1 MYALSSVENFSL
13 EKSNRRST
21 TSKSFSK
28 PKRNRGVILSLHG
41 WDKLQSAKAQA
52 EFDENYGN
60 RFTLEELSDRTS
72 LALNTITKVL
82 RRSEPVDK
90 QSLQCAFQTFGL
102 ELSKSDY
109 THPTSRFEEWETRQE
124 NPHQDWGEAADVSQ
138 FYGREEELFQLR
150 QWSVEEHCRLVALVG
165 IGGIG
170 KSTLAVK
177 LALQIQ
183 TEFEIVVWRSLR
195 NAPPV
200 DELLESIL
208 FFLLRTRGEE
218 PVIPRTL
225 EGRLSKL
232 MECLRSSRCLL
243 ILDNAETILSSGE
256 RAGQCRDG
264 YEGYSQLLQTIGEA
278 PHQSCLLL
286 TSREKPCA
294 IALLEGEKSKV
305 RSLSLRGLKAEAGRE
320 LFHQK
325 GRFAGS
331 EAEWSQLSKQYGGN
345 PLALK
350 LVAAATRELFNGTIA
365 EVFKYAQQGVLV
377 FEHIR
382 DLVEGQFN
390 RLSAVEQEVMYWI
403 AISREPVSLAGLEKD
418 IVTVASKRKL
428 LEAMNSLLIRS
439 LIEKD
444 GEYFWV
450 QPVVMEY
457 VTQRL
462 VEHGCSEIETQQIEH
477 LRSHTLLKTQAKDY
491 VRELQ
496 GIRLWRV
503 SA

>member
-1 MYALSSVENFSL
+1 MYVLSSVENLSL
-13 EKSNRRST
+13 EKSNRRSP
-21 TSKSFSK
+21 TSISPSK
-28 PKRNRGVILSLHG
+28 PRRSRGVILTLHG
-41 WDKLQSAKAQA
+41 WDKFQAAKVQA

-60 RFTLEELSDRTS
+60 RFTLEDLSDRTR

-82 RRSEPVDK
+82 KRTESVDK
-90 QSLQCAFQTFGL
+90 QSLQYAFRAFGL

-109 THPTSRFEEWETRQE
+109 THPTSPFEEWKTRQE

-138 FYGREEELFQLR
+138 FYGREEELFQLQ
-150 QWSVEEHCRLVALVG
+150 QWTIEEHCRIVALLG
-165 IGGIG
+165 MGGIG

-195 NAPPV
+195 NAPPL

-208 FFLLRTRGEE
+208 SFLLRVRGEE
-218 PVIPRTL
+218 PVISRTL
-225 EGRLSKL
+225 DGKLSKL

-243 ILDNAETILSSGE
+243 ILDNAETILSRGE

-264 YEGYSQLLQTIGEA
+264 YEGYSQLLQTVGEV

-286 TSREKPCA
+286 TSREQPSA

-305 RSLSLRGLKAEAGRE
+305 RSLSLKGLKAEQGRE
-320 LFHQK
+320 LFQQK
-325 GRFAGS
+325 GQFAGS
-331 EAEWSQLSKQYGGN
+331 EAEWSLLSKHYGGN

-350 LVAAATRELFNGTIA
+350 LVAAATQELFNGTIA
-365 EVFKYAQQGVLV
+365 EVLKYAQQGVLV
-377 FEHIR
+377 FEHIC
-382 DLVEGQFN
+382 DLLEGQFN
-390 RLSAVEQEVMYWI
+390 RLSAMEQEVMYWV
-403 AISREPVSLAGLEKD
+403 AISREPVSLAELEKD
-418 IVTVASKRKL
+418 IPTVASKRKL

-439 LIEKD
+439 FLEKD

-450 QPVVMEY
+450 QPIVMEY
-457 VTQRL
+457 VTERL
-462 VEHGCSEIETQQIEH
+462 VEQGGSEIETQQIEP
-477 LRSHTLLKTQAKDY
+477 LRNHTLVKAQVKDY
-491 VRELQ
+491 VQQVQE
-496 GIRLWRV
+496 IRLWRA

>member
-1 MYALSSVENFSL
+1 
-13 EKSNRRST
+13 
-21 TSKSFSK
+21 
-28 PKRNRGVILSLHG
+28 
-41 WDKLQSAKAQA
+41 
-52 EFDENYGN
+52 
-60 RFTLEELSDRTS
+60 
-72 LALNTITKVL
+72 
-82 RRSEPVDK
+82 
-90 QSLQCAFQTFGL
+90 
-102 ELSKSDY
+102 
-109 THPTSRFEEWETRQE
+109 
-124 NPHQDWGEAADVSQ
+124 
-138 FYGREEELFQLR
+138 
-150 QWSVEEHCRLVALVG
+150 VALQG

-195 NAPPV
+195 NAPPLE
-200 DELLESIL
+200 ELLESIL
-208 FFLLRTRGEE
+208 SFLLRVRGEE
-218 PVIPRTL
+218 PMIPSSL
-225 EGRLSKL
+225 DGRLSKL

-264 YEGYSQLLQTIGEA
+264 YEGYSQLLQTVGEV

-286 TSREKPCA
+286 TTREKPSA

-305 RSLSLRGLKAEAGRE
+305 RSLSLKGLKAEEGRE
-320 LFHQK
+320 LFQQK
-325 GRFAGS
+325 GQFTGS
-331 EAEWSQLSKQYGGN
+331 EAEWSLLSKHYGGN

-350 LVAAATRELFNGTIA
+350 LVAAATQELFNGTIA

-382 DLVEGQFN
+382 DLLEGQFD
-390 RLSAVEQEVMYWI
+390 RLSAVEQEVISWM
-403 AISREPVSLAGLEKD
+403 AISREPVSFAELEKD
-418 IVTVASKRKL
+418 IITVASKRKL

-457 VTQRL
+457 VTERL
-462 VEHGCSEIETQQIEH
+462 VEQGGSKIETQQIEH
-477 LRSHTLLKTQAKDY
+477 FRSHTLVKPQTKDY

-496 GIRLWRV
+496 EIRSWRA

>member
-1 MYALSSVENFSL
+1 MSSF
-13 EKSNRRST
+13 
-21 TSKSFSK
+21 
-28 PKRNRGVILSLHG
+28 
-41 WDKLQSAKAQA
+41 
-52 EFDENYGN
+52 
-60 RFTLEELSDRTS
+60 EEL
-72 LALNTITKVL
+72 K
-82 RRSEPVDK
+82 
-90 QSLQCAFQTFGL
+90 
-102 ELSKSDY
+102 
-109 THPTSRFEEWETRQE
+109 TRQE
-124 NPHQDWGEAADVSQ
+124 NPQQDWGEAADVSQ

-150 QWSVEEHCRLVALVG
+150 QWSVEEHCRLVTLLG

-177 LALQIQ
+177 LALQVK

-195 NAPPV
+195 NAPPLE
-200 DELLESIL
+200 ELLESIL
-208 FFLLRTRGEE
+208 SFVLRARGEDL
-218 PVIPRTL
+218 VIPRTL
-225 EGRLSKL
+225 DGKLSKL

-243 ILDNAETILSSGE
+243 ILDNAETILSSGA

-264 YEGYSQLLQTIGEA
+264 YEGYSQLLQSVGEV

-286 TSREKPCA
+286 TSREKPSV

-305 RSLSLRGLKAEAGRE
+305 RSLALKGLKAEQGRE
-320 LFHQK
+320 VFQQK
-325 GRFAGS
+325 GQFAGS
-331 EAEWSQLSKQYGGN
+331 EAEWSQLSKHYGGN

-350 LVAAATRELFNGTIA
+350 LVAAATQELFNGTIA

-377 FEHIR
+377 VEHLR
-382 DLVEGQFN
+382 DLLEGQFN
-390 RLSAVEQEVMYWI
+390 RLSAVEQEVMYWMG
-403 AISREPVSLAGLEKD
+403 ISQEPVSFAELEKD
-418 IVTVASKRKL
+418 IPTVASKRKL

-462 VEHGCSEIETQQIEH
+462 LEQGSSEIETQPIEP
-477 LRSHTLLKTQAKDY
+477 LRSHTLVKVQAKDY

-496 GIRLWRV
+496 EIRLWRA

>member
-1 MYALSSVENFSL
+1 MYALSSVKNLSL

-21 TSKSFSK
+21 TSNFTCKSRRS
-28 PKRNRGVILSLHG
+28 RGVILTIHG
-41 WDKLQSAKAQA
+41 WDKLQAAKAQV

-60 RFTLEELSDRTS
+60 RFTLEELSDRTT

-82 RRSEPVDK
+82 KRTESVDK
-90 QSLQCAFQTFGL
+90 QSLQYAFRAFGL

-109 THPTSRFEEWETRQE
+109 THPTSSFEKWETLE
-124 NPHQDWGEAADVSQ
+124 KNPQQDWGEAADVSQ

-150 QWSVEEHCRLVALVG
+150 QWSVEEHCRLVALLG

-183 TEFEIVVWRSLR
+183 TEFEVVVWRSLR
-195 NAPPV
+195 NAPPLE
-200 DELLESIL
+200 ELLESIL
-208 FFLLRTRGEE
+208 SFVLRARGENL
-218 PVIPRTL
+218 VIPSSL
-225 EGRLSKL
+225 DGRLSKL

-243 ILDNAETILSSGE
+243 ILDNAETILSSGG
-256 RAGQCRDG
+256 RAGQCREG
-264 YEGYSQLLQTIGEA
+264 YEGYSQLLQTVGEV

-286 TSREKPCA
+286 TSREKLSTL
-294 IALLEGEKSKV
+294 ALLEGEKSKV
-305 RSLSLRGLKAEAGRE
+305 RSLSLKGLKAEQGRE
-320 LFHQK
+320 LFQQK
-325 GRFAGS
+325 GQFAGS
-331 EAEWSQLSKQYGGN
+331 EAEWSLLSKHYGGN

-350 LVAAATRELFNGTIA
+350 LVATATQELFNGTIA
-365 EVFKYAQQGVLV
+365 EVLKYAQQGVLA

-382 DLVEGQFN
+382 NLLERQFN
-390 RLSAVEQEVMYWI
+390 RLSAMEQEVMYSM
-403 AISREPVSLAGLEKD
+403 AISREPVSLAELEKD

-462 VEHGCSEIETQQIEH
+462 VEQGCSEIEAQQLER
-477 LRSHTLLKTQAKDY
+477 LSSHTLVKAQAKDY
-491 VRELQ
+491 VQQVQEIQ
-496 GIRLWRV
+496 LWRA

>member
-1 MYALSSVENFSL
+1 
-13 EKSNRRST
+13 
-21 TSKSFSK
+21 
-28 PKRNRGVILSLHG
+28 
-41 WDKLQSAKAQA
+41 
-52 EFDENYGN
+52 
-60 RFTLEELSDRTS
+60 
-72 LALNTITKVL
+72 
-82 RRSEPVDK
+82 
-90 QSLQCAFQTFGL
+90 L

-109 THPTSRFEEWETRQE
+109 THPTSPFEQWETRQE
-124 NPHQDWGEAADVSQ
+124 NPQQDWGEAADVSQ

-150 QWSVEEHCRLVALVG
+150 QWSLEEHCRLVALLG

-195 NAPPV
+195 NAPPLE
-200 DELLESIL
+200 ELLESIL
-208 FFLLRTRGEE
+208 SFVLRVRGKD
-218 PVIPRTL
+218 PVIPSSL
-225 EGRLSKL
+225 NGRLSKL

-264 YEGYSQLLQTIGEA
+264 YEGYSQLLQSVGEV
-278 PHQSCLLL
+278 PHQSCLVL
-286 TSREKPCA
+286 TSREKPSA

-305 RSLSLRGLKAEAGRE
+305 RSLALKGLKAEQGRE
-320 LFHQK
+320 LFQQK
-325 GRFAGS
+325 GQFVGS
-331 EAEWSQLSKQYGGN
+331 EAEWSQLSQHYGGN
-345 PLALK
+345 PLGLK
-350 LVAAATRELFNGTIA
+350 LVAAATQELFNGTIA
-365 EVFKYAQQGVLV
+365 ELFKYAQQGVLV
-377 FEHIR
+377 FEQIR
-382 DLVEGQFN
+382 SVLDGQFN
-390 RLSAVEQEVMYWI
+390 RLSAVELEVMYWM
-403 AISREPVSLAGLEKD
+403 AINREPVSLTELEQD

-462 VEHGCSEIETQQIEH
+462 AEQDCNEIETQQIER
-477 LRSHTLLKTQAKDY
+477 LRSHASVKVQAKNY
-491 VRELQ
+491 VREVQ
-496 GIRLWRV
+496 EIRLWRA

>member
-1 MYALSSVENFSL
+1 MYALSCVENLSSQQ
-13 EKSNRRST
+13 SNHRLT
-21 TSKSFSK
+21 ASKSPK
-28 PKRNRGVILSLHG
+28 PRRNRGVILSIHG
-41 WDKLQSAKAQA
+41 WDKFQAAKAQA

-82 RRSEPVDK
+82 RRTEPVDK
-90 QSLQCAFQTFGL
+90 QSLQYAFRAFGL

-109 THPTSRFEEWETRQE
+109 THPTSSFQALQTRQE
-124 NPHQDWGEAADVSQ
+124 NPQQDWGEAVDVSQ

-150 QWSVEEHCRLVALVG
+150 QWSVEEHCRLVALQG

-195 NAPPV
+195 NAPPLE
-200 DELLESIL
+200 ELLESIL
-208 FFLLRTRGEE
+208 SFVLRVRGED

-225 EGRLSKL
+225 DGRLSKL

-264 YEGYSQLLQTIGEA
+264 YEGYSQLLQTVGEV

-286 TSREKPCA
+286 TTREKPSA
-294 IALLEGEKSKV
+294 ITLLEGEKSKV
-305 RSLSLRGLKAEAGRE
+305 RSLSLKGLKAEQGRE
-320 LFHQK
+320 LFQQK
-325 GRFAGS
+325 GQFAGS
-331 EAEWSQLSKQYGGN
+331 EGEWSQLSKHYGGN

-350 LVAAATRELFNGTIA
+350 LVAAATQELFNGTIA
-365 EVFKYAQQGVLV
+365 DVFKYAQQGVLV

-382 DLVEGQFN
+382 DILKGQFD
-390 RLSAVEQEVMYWI
+390 RLSAVEQEVMYWM
-403 AISREPVSLAGLEKD
+403 AITQEPVSLAELDKG
-418 IVTVASKRKL
+418 IVTVASKCKL

-439 LIEKD
+439 FIEKD

-462 VEHGCSEIETQQIEH
+462 GEQGGSEIETQQIEH
-477 LRSHTLLKTQAKDY
+477 LRSHTLVKAQAKNY

-496 GIRLWRV
+496 EIRLWRA

>member
-21 TSKSFSK
+21 TSKFPFKARRS
-28 PKRNRGVILSLHG
+28 RGVILSFHG
-41 WDKLQSAKAQA
+41 WDKFQAAKTQA

-60 RFTLEELSDRTS
+60 RFTLEDLSDRTR

-82 RRSEPVDK
+82 KRTESVDK
-90 QSLQCAFQTFGL
+90 QSLQYAFQAFGL
-102 ELSKSDY
+102 ELSESDY
-109 THPTSRFEEWETRQE
+109 THPTSLFEALQTRQD
-124 NPHQDWGEAADVSQ
+124 NPQQDWGEAADVSQ

-150 QWSVEEHCRLVALVG
+150 QWSIADHCRLVALQG

-195 NAPPV
+195 NAPPLE
-200 DELLESIL
+200 ELLESIL
-208 FFLLRTRGEE
+208 SFVLRIRGEN
-218 PVIPRTL
+218 PVIPNSID
-225 EGRLSKL
+225 GRLSML

-264 YEGYSQLLQTIGEA
+264 YEEYSQLLQTVGEV

-286 TSREKPCA
+286 TTREKPSA

-305 RSLSLRGLKAEAGRE
+305 RSLSLKGLKAEAGRE
-320 LFHQK
+320 LFQQK
-325 GRFAGS
+325 GQFAGS
-331 EAEWSQLSKQYGGN
+331 EAEWSQLSKHYGGN
-345 PLALK
+345 PLVLK
-350 LVAAATRELFNGTIA
+350 LVAAAAQELFNGTIA
-365 EVFKYAQQGVLV
+365 EVFKYAQEGVLA
-377 FEHIR
+377 FEQIR
-382 DLVEGQFN
+382 DLLEGQFN
-390 RLSAVEQEVMYWI
+390 RLSALEQEVMYLM
-403 AISREPVSLAGLEKD
+403 AVSQEPVSFAQLEKD
-418 IVTVASKRKL
+418 IVTVASRRKL

-457 VTQRL
+457 VTERF
-462 VEHGCSEIETQQIEH
+462 VEQNCSEIETQQIEH
-477 LRSHTLLKTQAKDY
+477 FRSHTLVKAQAKDY

-496 GIRLWRV
+496 EIQLWRA

>member
-1 MYALSSVENFSL
+1 MYALASVENL
-13 EKSNRRST
+13 YEEKENRRLT
-21 TSKSFSK
+21 TSKFSSK
-28 PKRNRGVILSLHG
+28 PRRSRGVILTIHG
-41 WDKLQSAKAQA
+41 WDKFQAAKAQA

-60 RFTLEELSDRTS
+60 HFTLEELSDRTS

-82 RRSEPVDK
+82 RRTESVDK
-90 QSLQCAFQTFGL
+90 QSLQYAFRAFGL

-109 THPTSRFEEWETRQE
+109 THPTSSSEAWETRQE
-124 NPHQDWGEAADVSQ
+124 NPQQDWGEAADVSQ

-150 QWSVEEHCRLVALVG
+150 QWSIEEHCRLVALVG

-195 NAPPV
+195 NAPPL

-225 EGRLSKL
+225 DGRLSKL

-256 RAGQCRDG
+256 RAGQCRNG
-264 YEGYSQLLQTIGEA
+264 YEGYSQLLQTVGEV

-286 TSREKPCA
+286 TSREKPRA

-305 RSLSLRGLKAEAGRE
+305 RSLSLKGLKAEAGRE
-320 LFHQK
+320 LFQQK
-325 GRFAGS
+325 GQFAGS
-331 EAEWSQLSKQYGGN
+331 QAEWSQLSEHYGGN

-350 LVAAATRELFNGTIA
+350 LVATATQELFNGTIA
-365 EVFKYAQQGVLV
+365 SLFKYAQQEVLV

-382 DLVEGQFN
+382 ELLEGQFN
-390 RLSAVEQEVMYWI
+390 RLSAVEQELIYWM
-403 AISREPVSLAGLEKD
+403 AISREPVSLAELEKD

-450 QPVVMEY
+450 QPIVMEY

-462 VEHGCSEIETQQIEH
+462 VEQSYSEIETQQIEH
-477 LRSHTLLKTQAKDY
+477 LRSHTLVKAQAKNY
-491 VRELQ
+491 VRELPE
-496 GIRLWRV
+496 IRLWRT

>member
-1 MYALSSVENFSL
+1 MYALSSVENL
-13 EKSNRRST
+13 YEEKSNRRST
-21 TSKSFSK
+21 TSKSPSK
-28 PKRNRGVILSLHG
+28 PRRCRGVILTLHG
-41 WDKLQSAKAQA
+41 WDKFQAAKTQA

-72 LALNTITKVL
+72 LALHTINKVL
-82 RRSEPVDK
+82 KRTESVDK
-90 QSLQCAFQTFGL
+90 QSLQYAFRAFGL

-109 THPTSRFEEWETRQE
+109 THPTSSFEELKTRQE
-124 NPHQDWGEAADVSQ
+124 NPQQDWGEAADVSQ
-138 FYGREEELFQLR
+138 FYGREEELSQLR
-150 QWSVEEHCRLVALVG
+150 QWSVEEHCRVVALLG

-183 TEFEIVVWRSLR
+183 TDFEIVVWRSLR
-195 NAPPV
+195 NAPPLE
-200 DELLESIL
+200 ELLDSIL
-208 FFLLRTRGEE
+208 SFVLRVRGED
-218 PVIPRTL
+218 PAVPSSL
-225 EGRLSKL
+225 DGRLSKL

-264 YEGYSQLLQTIGEA
+264 YEGYSQLLQTVGEV

-305 RSLSLRGLKAEAGRE
+305 RSLSLKGLKAEAGRG
-320 LFHQK
+320 LFQQK
-325 GRFAGS
+325 GQFTGS
-331 EAEWSQLSKQYGGN
+331 EAEWSLLSKHYGGN

-350 LVAAATRELFNGTIA
+350 LVAAVTQELFNGTIA

-377 FEHIR
+377 FERIR
-382 DLVEGQFN
+382 HLLEGQFN
-390 RLSAVEQEVMYWI
+390 RLSGAEQEVMCWM
-403 AISREPVSLAGLEKD
+403 AITQEPVSLAELEKN
-418 IVTVASKRKL
+418 IVTVTSKCKL

-462 VEHGCSEIETQQIEH
+462 GEQGCSEIETQQIEH
-477 LRSHTLLKTQAKDY
+477 LRSH
-491 VRELQ
+491 
-496 GIRLWRV
+496 I
-503 SA
+503 S

>member
-1 MYALSSVENFSL
+1 
-13 EKSNRRST
+13 
-21 TSKSFSK
+21 
-28 PKRNRGVILSLHG
+28 
-41 WDKLQSAKAQA
+41 
-52 EFDENYGN
+52 
-60 RFTLEELSDRTS
+60 
-72 LALNTITKVL
+72 
-82 RRSEPVDK
+82 VDK
-90 QSLQCAFQTFGL
+90 QSLQYAFRAFGL

-109 THPTSRFEEWETRQE
+109 THPTSSFEALQTRQE
-124 NPHQDWGEAADVSQ
+124 NPQQDWGEAADVSQ

-150 QWSVEEHCRLVALVG
+150 QWSVEEHCRLVALQG

-177 LALQIQ
+177 LALQVK

-195 NAPPV
+195 NAPPLE
-200 DELLESIL
+200 ELLESVL
-208 FFLLRTRGEE
+208 SFVLRVRGED
-218 PVIPRTL
+218 PVIPNRVD
-225 EGRLSKL
+225 GRLSKL

-256 RAGQCRDG
+256 RAGQCREG
-264 YEGYSQLLQTIGEA
+264 YEGYSQLLQTVGEV

-286 TSREKPCA
+286 TSREKPST

-305 RSLSLRGLKAEAGRE
+305 RSLSLKGLKAEQGRE
-320 LFHQK
+320 LFQQK
-325 GRFAGS
+325 GQFAGS
-331 EAEWSQLSKQYGGN
+331 EAEWSLLSKHYGGN

-350 LVAAATRELFNGTIA
+350 LVATATQELFNGTIA
-365 EVFKYAQQGVLV
+365 EVLKYAQQGVLA

-382 DLVEGQFN
+382 NLLERQFN
-390 RLSAVEQEVMYWI
+390 RLSAMEQEVMYSM
-403 AISREPVSLAGLEKD
+403 AISREPVSLAELEKD

-462 VEHGCSEIETQQIEH
+462 VEQGCSEIEAQQLER
-477 LRSHTLLKTQAKDY
+477 LSSHTLVKAQAKDY
-491 VRELQ
+491 VQQVQEIQ
-496 GIRLWRV
+496 LWRA

>member
-1 MYALSSVENFSL
+1 MYALSSVENLSL

-21 TSKSFSK
+21 TAKFSSK
-28 PKRNRGVILSLHG
+28 PKRNRGVILTLHG
-41 WDKLQSAKAQA
+41 WDKLQAAKTQA

-72 LALNTITKVL
+72 LALHTITKVL
-82 RRSEPVDK
+82 KRTDSVDK
-90 QSLQCAFQTFGL
+90 QSLQYAFRAFGL

-124 NPHQDWGEAADVSQ
+124 NPQQDWGEAADVSQ

-150 QWSVEEHCRLVALVG
+150 QWSVEEHCRLVALLG

-183 TEFEIVVWRSLR
+183 TGFEIVVWRSLR
-195 NAPPV
+195 NAPPLE
-200 DELLESIL
+200 ELLESIL
-208 FFLLRTRGEE
+208 SFVLRVRGEE
-218 PVIPRTL
+218 PVIPSSL
-225 EGRLSKL
+225 DGRLSKL

-264 YEGYSQLLQTIGEA
+264 YEGYSQLLQSVGEV

-286 TSREKPCA
+286 TSREKPRE

-305 RSLSLRGLKAEAGRE
+305 RSLALKGLNAEQGRE
-320 LFHQK
+320 LFQQK
-325 GRFAGS
+325 GQFTGS
-331 EAEWSQLSKQYGGN
+331 EAEWSRLSKYYGGN

-350 LVAAATRELFNGTIA
+350 LVAAATQALFNGTIA
-365 EVFKYAQQGVLV
+365 SLFKYEQQGVLV

-382 DLVEGQFN
+382 DLLEGHFN
-390 RLSAVEQEVMYWI
+390 RLSAVEQEVMYWM
-403 AISREPVSLAGLEKD
+403 AISREPVSLTELEKD

-428 LEAMNSLLIRS
+428 LEAVNSLLIRS

-462 VEHGCSEIETQQIEH
+462 VEQDCNEIETQQIEH
-477 LRSHTLLKTQAKDY
+477 LRSHTLVKAQAKNY
-491 VRELQ
+491 VRELPEIQ
-496 GIRLWRV
+496 LWRA

>member
-1 MYALSSVENFSL
+1 MYVLSSVENLSL
-13 EKSNRRST
+13 EKSNRRSP
-21 TSKSFSK
+21 TSISPSK
-28 PKRNRGVILSLHG
+28 PRRSRGVILTLHG
-41 WDKLQSAKAQA
+41 WDKFQAAKVQA

-60 RFTLEELSDRTS
+60 RFTLEDLSDRTR

-82 RRSEPVDK
+82 KRTESVDK
-90 QSLQCAFQTFGL
+90 QSLQYAFRAFGL

-109 THPTSRFEEWETRQE
+109 THPTSPFEEWKTRQE

-138 FYGREEELFQLR
+138 FYGREEELFQLQ
-150 QWSVEEHCRLVALVG
+150 QWTIEEHCRIVALLG
-165 IGGIG
+165 MGGIG

-195 NAPPV
+195 NAPPLE
-200 DELLESIL
+200 ELLESIL
-208 FFLLRTRGEE
+208 SFLLRVRGEE
-218 PVIPRTL
+218 PVISRTL
-225 EGRLSKL
+225 DGKLSKL

-264 YEGYSQLLQTIGEA
+264 YEGYSQLLQTVGEV

-286 TSREKPCA
+286 TSREKPSA

-305 RSLSLRGLKAEAGRE
+305 RSLSLKGLKAEAGRE
-320 LFHQK
+320 LFQQK
-325 GRFAGS
+325 GQFAGS
-331 EAEWSQLSKQYGGN
+331 EAEWSLLSKHYGGN

-350 LVAAATRELFNGTIA
+350 LVAAASQELFNGTIA
-365 EVFKYAQQGVLV
+365 EVLKYAQQGVLV
-377 FEHIR
+377 FEHIC
-382 DLVEGQFN
+382 DLLEGQFN
-390 RLSAVEQEVMYWI
+390 RLSVMELEVMYLI
-403 AISREPVSLAGLEKD
+403 AISREPVSFAELEKA

-439 LIEKD
+439 FIEKD

-450 QPVVMEY
+450 QPIVMEY
-457 VTQRL
+457 VTERL
-462 VEHGCSEIETQQIEH
+462 VEQGGSDIETQQIEP
-477 LRSHTLLKTQAKDY
+477 LRSHTLVKAQVKDY
-491 VRELQ
+491 VQQVQE
-496 GIRLWRV
+496 IRLWRA

>member
-1 MYALSSVENFSL
+1 MYALSCVENSSL

-21 TSKSFSK
+21 TSKSPSK
-28 PKRNRGVILSLHG
+28 ARRSRGVILSFHG
-41 WDKLQSAKAQA
+41 WDKFQAAKTQA

-60 RFTLEELSDRTS
+60 RFTLEDLSDRTR

-82 RRSEPVDK
+82 KRTDSVDK
-90 QSLQCAFQTFGL
+90 QSLQYAFQAFGL
-102 ELSKSDY
+102 ELTESDY
-109 THPTSRFEEWETRQE
+109 THPTFPFEALQTRQE
-124 NPHQDWGEAADVSQ
+124 NPQQDWGEAADVSQ

-150 QWSVEEHCRLVALVG
+150 QWSVADHCRLVALHG

-183 TEFEIVVWRSLR
+183 TDFEIVVWRSLR
-195 NAPPV
+195 NAPPLE
-200 DELLESIL
+200 ELLESIL
-208 FFLLRTRGEE
+208 SFVLRVRGEE
-218 PVIPRTL
+218 PVIPSSL
-225 EGRLSKL
+225 DGRLSKL

-256 RAGQCRDG
+256 RAGQCRNG
-264 YEGYSQLLQTIGEA
+264 YEGYSQLLHTVGEV
-278 PHQSCLLL
+278 PHQSCFLL
-286 TSREKPCA
+286 TSREKPSA

-305 RSLSLRGLKAEAGRE
+305 RSLSLKGLKAEAGRE
-320 LFHQK
+320 LFQQK
-325 GRFAGS
+325 GQFAGS
-331 EAEWSQLSKQYGGN
+331 EAEWSQLSKHYGGN
-345 PLALK
+345 PLVLK
-350 LVAAATRELFNGTIA
+350 LVAAATQELFNGTIA
-365 EVFKYAQQGVLV
+365 EVFKYAQEGVLA

-382 DLVEGQFN
+382 DLLEGQFN
-390 RLSAVEQEVMYWI
+390 RLSALEQEVMYLM
-403 AISREPVSLAGLEKD
+403 AVSQEPVSFAQLEKD
-418 IVTVASKRKL
+418 IVTIASRRKL

-457 VTQRL
+457 VTERF
-462 VEHGCSEIETQQIEH
+462 VEQNCSEIETQQIEH
-477 LRSHTLLKTQAKDY
+477 FRSHTLVKAQAKDY
-491 VRELQ
+491 VRELREIQ
-496 GIRLWRV
+496 LWRA

>member
-1 MYALSSVENFSL
+1 MYALSSIENL
-13 EKSNRRST
+13 YEEKSNRRSAN
-21 TSKSFSK
+21 SKSPSK
-28 PKRNRGVILSLHG
+28 ARRSRGVILSFHG
-41 WDKLQSAKAQA
+41 WDKFQAAKTQA
-52 EFDENYGN
+52 EFDENYGK

-72 LALNTITKVL
+72 LALHTITKVV
-82 RRSEPVDK
+82 RRTESVDK
-90 QSLQCAFQTFGL
+90 QSLQYAFQAFGL

-109 THPTSRFEEWETRQE
+109 THPTSPFEELETRQK
-124 NPHQDWGEAADVSQ
+124 NPQQDWGEAADVSQ
-138 FYGREEELFQLR
+138 FYGREEELCQLR
-150 QWSVEEHCRLVALVG
+150 QWSVEEHCRLVALQG

-195 NAPPV
+195 NAPPLE
-200 DELLESIL
+200 ELLESIL
-208 FFLLRTRGEE
+208 SFVLRVRGEE
-218 PVIPRTL
+218 PVIPNTL
-225 EGRLSKL
+225 DGRLSKL

-264 YEGYSQLLQTIGEA
+264 YEGYSQLLQTVGEV

-286 TSREKPCA
+286 TSREKPSA

-305 RSLSLRGLKAEAGRE
+305 RSLSLKGLKAEEGRE
-320 LFHQK
+320 LFQQK
-325 GRFAGS
+325 GQFAGS
-331 EAEWSQLSKQYGGN
+331 EAEWSLLSKHYGGN

-350 LVAAATRELFNGTIA
+350 LVAAATQELFNGTIA

-377 FEHIR
+377 FENIR
-382 DLVEGQFN
+382 ELLKGQFN
-390 RLSAVEQEVMYWI
+390 RLSAVEQEVISWM
-403 AISREPVSLAGLEKD
+403 AISREPVSFAELEKG

-457 VTQRL
+457 VTERL
-462 VEHGCSEIETQQIEH
+462 VEHGGSEIETQQIEH
-477 LRSHTLLKTQAKDY
+477 FRSHTLVKPQAKDY

-496 GIRLWRV
+496 EIRLWR
-503 SA
+503 ATA

>member
-1 MYALSSVENFSL
+1 MYALSSVENLSL
-13 EKSNRRST
+13 EQSNGRSPT
-21 TSKSFSK
+21 SNFSSKS
-28 PKRNRGVILSLHG
+28 KRSRGVILTLHG
-41 WDKLQSAKAQA
+41 WDKLQAAKAQA

-72 LALNTITKVL
+72 LGLNTINKVL
-82 RRSEPVDK
+82 KRTKPVDK
-90 QSLQCAFQTFGL
+90 QTLQYAFRTFGL

-109 THPTSRFEEWETRQE
+109 THPTSSFEEWQTRQE
-124 NPHQDWGEAADVSQ
+124 NLQQDWGEAPDVSQ

-150 QWSVEEHCRLVALVG
+150 QGILEDHCRLVALLG

-195 NAPPV
+195 NAPPLE
-200 DELLESIL
+200 ELLTSIL
-208 FFLLRTRGEE
+208 SFLLRVRTED
-218 PVIPRTL
+218 PVIPSSL
-225 EGRLSKL
+225 DGKLSKL
-232 MECLRSSRCLL
+232 IECLRSSRCLL

-264 YEGYSQLLQTIGEA
+264 YEGYSQLLQTVGDV

-286 TSREKPCA
+286 TSREKPRA

-305 RSLSLRGLKAEAGRE
+305 RSLSLKGLKAEQGRE
-320 LFHQK
+320 LFQQK
-325 GRFAGS
+325 GQFAGS
-331 EAEWSQLSKQYGGN
+331 EAQWSQLSKHYGGN

-350 LVAAATRELFNGTIA
+350 LVAAATQELFNGTIG
-365 EVFKYAQQGVLV
+365 EVLKYAQQGVLV
-377 FEHIR
+377 FEHIH
-382 DLVEGQFN
+382 DLLEGQFN
-390 RLSAVEQEVMYWI
+390 RLSAVEQEVMYSM
-403 AISREPVSLAGLEKD
+403 AISRKPVSLAELEKD
-418 IVTVASKRKL
+418 LVTVASKRKL

-457 VTQRL
+457 VIERS
-462 VEHGCSEIETQQIEH
+462 VEHGYSEIETQQIEH
-477 LRSHTLLKTQAKDY
+477 LRSQTWIKAQAKDY
-491 VRELQ
+491 VQQVQE
-496 GIRLWRV
+496 IRLWRA

>member
-1 MYALSSVENFSL
+1 MYALSSVENLSL

-21 TSKSFSK
+21 TSKSPSK
-28 PKRNRGVILSLHG
+28 ARRSRGVILSFHG
-41 WDKLQSAKAQA
+41 WDKFQAAKTQA
-52 EFDENYGN
+52 EFDENYGK
-60 RFTLEELSDRTS
+60 RFTLEDLSDRTS
-72 LALNTITKVL
+72 LALHTITKVL
-82 RRSEPVDK
+82 RRTESVDK
-90 QSLQCAFQTFGL
+90 QSLQYAFQAFGL

-109 THPTSRFEEWETRQE
+109 THPTSPFEELETRQK
-124 NPHQDWGEAADVSQ
+124 NPQQDWGEAADVSQ
-138 FYGREEELFQLR
+138 FYGREEELCQLR
-150 QWSVEEHCRLVALVG
+150 QWSVEEHCRVVAVQG

-195 NAPPV
+195 NAPPLE
-200 DELLESIL
+200 ELLESIL
-208 FFLLRTRGEE
+208 SFLLRVRGEE
-218 PVIPRTL
+218 PMIPSSL
-225 EGRLSKL
+225 DGRLSKL

-264 YEGYSQLLQTIGEA
+264 YEGYSQLLQTVGEV

-286 TSREKPCA
+286 TTREKPSA

-305 RSLSLRGLKAEAGRE
+305 RSLSLKGLKAEVGRE
-320 LFHQK
+320 LFQQK
-325 GRFAGS
+325 GQFAGS
-331 EAEWSQLSKQYGGN
+331 EAEWSQLSKHYGGN
-345 PLALK
+345 PLVLK
-350 LVAAATRELFNGTIA
+350 LVAAATQELFNGTIA

-382 DLVEGQFN
+382 ELLEGQFN
-390 RLSAVEQEVMYWI
+390 RLSAVELEVMYGM
-403 AISREPVSLAGLEKD
+403 AISREPVSLAELEKD

-457 VTQRL
+457 VRERL
-462 VEHGCSEIETQQIEH
+462 VEQGGSEIETQQIEP
-477 LRSHTLLKTQAKDY
+477 LSSHTLVKAQAKDY

-496 GIRLWRV
+496 EIQLWRA

>member
-1 MYALSSVENFSL
+1 MYVLSSVENL
-13 EKSNRRST
+13 YEEKSNRRST
-21 TSKSFSK
+21 TSKSLSK
-28 PKRNRGVILSLHG
+28 SRRSRGVILSIHG
-41 WDKLQSAKAQA
+41 WDKFQSAKTQA

-60 RFTLEELSDRTS
+60 RFTLEELSERTS
-72 LALNTITKVL
+72 LALNTITKML
-82 RRSEPVDK
+82 KRTETVDK
-90 QSLQCAFQTFGL
+90 QSLQYAFRAFGL

-109 THPTSRFEEWETRQE
+109 THPTSSFEAWETRQE

-150 QWSVEEHCRLVALVG
+150 QWSIEEHCRLVALLG

-177 LALQIQ
+177 MALQVK

-195 NAPPV
+195 NAPPL

-208 FFLLRTRGEE
+208 SFLLRARGED

-225 EGRLSKL
+225 DGRLSKL

-243 ILDNAETILSSGE
+243 ILDNAETILSSGA
-256 RAGQCRDG
+256 RAGQCREG
-264 YEGYSQLLQTIGEA
+264 YEGYSQLLQSVGEV

-286 TSREKPCA
+286 TSREKPSA

-305 RSLSLRGLKAEAGRE
+305 RSLSLKGLKAEQGRE
-320 LFHQK
+320 LFQQK
-325 GRFAGS
+325 GQFAGS
-331 EAEWSQLSKQYGGN
+331 EAEWSLLSKHYGGN

-350 LVAAATRELFNGTIA
+350 LVAAATQELFNGTIA
-365 EVFKYAQQGVLV
+365 EVLKYAQQGVLV
-377 FEHIR
+377 FEHIC
-382 DLVEGQFN
+382 DLLEGQFN
-390 RLSAVEQEVMYWI
+390 RLSAMEQEVMYWV
-403 AISREPVSLAGLEKD
+403 AISREPVSLAELEKD
-418 IVTVASKRKL
+418 IPTVASKRKL

-439 LIEKD
+439 FLEKD

-450 QPVVMEY
+450 QPIVMEY
-457 VTQRL
+457 VTERL
-462 VEHGCSEIETQQIEH
+462 VEQGGSEIETQQIEP
-477 LRSHTLLKTQAKDY
+477 LRNHTLVKAQVKDY
-491 VRELQ
+491 VQQVQE
-496 GIRLWRV
+496 IRLWRA